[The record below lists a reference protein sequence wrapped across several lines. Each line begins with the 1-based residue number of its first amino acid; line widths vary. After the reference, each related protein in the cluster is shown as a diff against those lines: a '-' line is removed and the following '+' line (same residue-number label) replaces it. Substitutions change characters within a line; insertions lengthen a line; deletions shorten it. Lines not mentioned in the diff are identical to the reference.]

1 MPRFSLAHLSALTY
15 TPLELTRLAA
25 RTGYDYVSFRTIP
38 LGLPGEPNYRL
49 ADNPDL
55 LRELKATLKQTGI
68 KGLDIELARI
78 VDDVDVSM
86 YLPEL
91 EAASELGIR
100 QVVSSVWTTNRAYAI
115 DSLGK
120 LCDLG
125 AKVGMTINL
134 EFVTWAGVGTLQDAV
149 EMIQA
154 VSQPNCG
161 LLIDTLHFSRS
172 RVSLEDL
179 STIPDSW
186 FHIVHL
192 CDAPAEIP
200 SAREE
205 LIYTAR
211 EARLDPGQGGIDLAA
226 ILNRIPEVPYSLELP
241 NFERVTR
248 LGYPEHVRMALL
260 NAKNYFAIHPRR
272 KATT

>member
-1 MPRFSLAHLSALTY
+1 M
-15 TPLELTRLAA
+15 
-25 RTGYDYVSFRTIP
+25 GYDYVSFRTIP
-38 LGLPGEPNYRL
+38 LGLRGEPNYRL

-55 LRELKATLKQTGI
+55 LRELKAALKQTGI

-78 VDDVDVSM
+78 VDDVDVSV

-115 DSLGK
+115 DSLGR

-154 VSQPNCG
+154 VNQPNCG

-260 NAKNYFAIHPRR
+260 NAKNYFAIHPRQ
-272 KATT
+272 KATM